1 MSEAPHPGGTYL
13 IHGPALISF
22 SGGRT
27 SGFMLKHILDAH
39 GGTLPA
45 DVHVAFA
52 NTGREMPETL
62 DFVQECSERWRV
74 RIIWVEFDPEAP
86 NKTRFPSYEQ
96 ASRNGEPFVAVIR
109 KSKSG
114 MLPNPLM
121 RFCTTEMKI
130 RRFKMLMHKVLG
142 YARWASVIGLR
153 ADEMRRVDRQMRTNT
168 LNKERWQ
175 TVMPLAGAGVT
186 KQDVGAWWAAQP
198 FDLRLPTVNGT
209 TPLGNCDL
217 CFLKSRSTIEGIM
230 RDRPELAEWWVERER
245 EADDRTVSVETRHAS
260 VRHFRKD
267 RPGYAEL
274 LEAVQRQ
281 AIITFDPQ
289 EDSLD
294 CACTD

>member
-1 MSEAPHPGGTYL
+1 MSNPYL
-13 IHGPALISF
+13 IQGPALISF

-27 SGFMLKHILDAH
+27 SAYMLKHILDAH

-62 DFVQECSERWRV
+62 EFVRECSVRWGV
-74 RIIWVEFDPEAP
+74 RIIWVEFDPSAP

-109 KSKSG
+109 SSKSG
-114 MLPNPLM
+114 MLPSPVI

-130 RRFKMLMHKVLG
+130 RRFKALMHKVLG
-142 YARWASVIGLR
+142 YDRWHSVIGLR
-153 ADEMRRVDRQMRTNT
+153 ADEPRRVARQHAANEKG
-168 LNKERWQ
+168 KERWA
-175 TVMPLAGAGVT
+175 TGMPLAEAGVA
-186 KQDVGAWWAAQP
+186 KADVGTWWAAQP

-217 CFLKSRSTIEGIM
+217 CFLKSRATIEGIM
-230 RDRPELAEWWVERER
+230 RARPELAEWWIERER
-245 EADDRTVSVETRHAS
+245 EADDRTVSVETRQMS

-274 LEAVQRQ
+274 LAAVQSQ
-281 AIITFDPQ
+281 TTMPFEAG
-289 EDSLD
+289 EESVD